1 MVDWFIGKGKRKS
14 TGASASATATSDDK
28 KLFLDPQYID
38 SHIVDGDLRQMV
50 LLPPGTD
57 KNEWIASQTLAYFNH
72 FNLIYGAISEM
83 CTPVSCPLMTAGS
96 TVYTWHDDKHK
107 KVKLS
112 APQYVDLIMTTCQ
125 KQLQDESLFPT
136 KFGQDFPSHF
146 VTSIRKIYRWLF
158 HVGSHVYQHHYQD
171 IIDLHLCKHLNTLFT
186 HFIFFSNEF
195 ELLDSKDLSPL
206 ADLVEN
212 ILGRH

>member
-1 MVDWFIGKGKRKS
+1 MVDWLMGKGKKKS
-14 TGASASATATSDDK
+14 TGVSIDEK
-28 KLFLDPQYID
+28 KLYMDPLYVE
-38 SHIVDGDLRQMV
+38 SHIIDGSLHEMV
-50 LLPPGTD
+50 LLPSGTD

-83 CTPVSCPLMTAGS
+83 CTPVSCPQMMAGS
-96 TVYTWHDDKHK
+96 TQYNWHDDKNK

-112 APQYVDLIMTTCQ
+112 APQYVDLVMTTCQ
-125 KQLQDESLFPT
+125 KQLQDDSLFPT

-146 VTSIRKIYRWLF
+146 VASIKKIYRWLF
-158 HVGSHVYQHHYQD
+158 HVGAHVYHHHYQD

-186 HFIFFSNEF
+186 HFVYFSNEF

-206 ADLVEN
+206 ADLVDL
-212 ILGRH
+212 IVTKQ